1 MFKPRSPASLRVSL
15 SLTATALLSLST
27 HAAEPQPLR
36 VCMAENNAPFS
47 YQVKREMR
55 GLDLAIAQAVAD
67 RVQRPL
73 KIVPFESELEDEST
87 LSQEVNAMLSSDVCD
102 LASGFSLLEQDLGK
116 PRKAVSKTPEYPGA
130 KRYKERPWIT
140 LGTLVASR
148 PYQAVTMTLVTGKT
162 EFAQITL
169 AQPGEAR
176 LGALA
181 GTVGGAATMLYDHG
195 KWRARI
201 VNLSRDDDPFQVLQD
216 DRADAILVS
225 QSRLDN
231 WRRKHPD
238 SPIQSTGYVH
248 PMRLNLGLVAL
259 AENQSLLEAANATIE
274 AAQASGQMAQW
285 ANAAQVTYVQPQEPF
300 VSGGPNIAM
309 LSQVQ

>member
-1 MFKPRSPASLRVSL
+1 MRF
-15 SLTATALLSLST
+15 SLTLLASAALCISAQAQAQT
-27 HAAEPQPLR
+27 QPLR

-55 GLDLAIAQAVAD
+55 GMDLAIAQAIAE
-67 RVQRPL
+67 RLQRPL

-102 LASGFSLLEQDLGK
+102 LATGFPLLEQDLGK
-116 PRKAVSKTPEYPGA
+116 ARKAVSRTPEYPGA

-140 LGTLVASR
+140 LGTLVASQ
-148 PYQAVTMTLVTGKT
+148 PYQAVAMTLVTSK
-162 EFAQITL
+162 EAFAHITL
-169 AQPGEAR
+169 AQPGQAR
-176 LGALA
+176 LGAMA

-195 KWRARI
+195 KWRSRI
-201 VNLSRDDDPFQVLQD
+201 VNLSRDDDPFQVLLN
-216 DRADAILVS
+216 DRADAVLVS

-231 WRRKHPD
+231 WVRKHPD
-238 SPIQSTGYVH
+238 SPIKSTGYLH

-259 AENQSLLEAANATIE
+259 AQNQSLLDAANATIA
-274 AAQASGQMAQW
+274 AAQGSGQMAQW
-285 ANAAQVTYVQPQEPF
+285 ASAAQVTYLQPQAPF